1 MKNLIDFKNIHKGKD
16 IYVIGS
22 GKSCDFIDPTF
33 FDNKIT
39 IGINEVYTR
48 FKTTYLCRKELVYI
62 SQSVQNTNS
71 IVFCSSGECGGLN
84 GKNLKLA
91 KRIQKE
97 KRKNSDKI
105 VIFDHRRN
113 HAKAGINIKRDL
125 PELNE
130 NKILVSYSTSCSAI
144 HLALYM
150 GAKNIILVGL
160 DGGKIDGEI
169 NYKGYV
175 LDSYKT
181 AWGDKGEGGYKKWI
195 KSSCINNDMIT
206 LKTHFKKKYNCNV
219 YSLNPFV
226 NFRLDGHKFE
236 L

>member
-1 MKNLIDFKNIHKGKD
+1 MKSLVDFKNIHKGKD

-71 IVFCSSGECGGLN
+71 IVFCSSGDCGGLN
-84 GKNLKLA
+84 GKNLNLA
-91 KRIQKE
+91 KRMQKE
-97 KRKNSDKI
+97 KNKNTDKI
-105 VIFDHRRN
+105 VIFDHKN
-113 HAKAGINIKRDL
+113 NICKPINIERDL
-125 PELNE
+125 PDLCE

-160 DGGKIDGEI
+160 DGGKIDDEI

-181 AWGDKGEGGYKKWI
+181 AWGGSANRYKKWI